1 MEAHFRGITVSEVPR
16 ATIAD
21 VDALAKVAAANAVT
35 PPQVLYEVL
44 RSPATLE
51 PDALARGVVVIDTEP
66 DWRMLI
72 VDILTGRAEPSSAG
86 PRVYFT
92 GSGENLPISAG
103 RGKSRHPP
111 LIHQLRKK

>member
-1 MEAHFRGITVSEVPR
+1 MVAHFRGITVSEVAR

-21 VDALAKVAAANAVT
+21 VDALAKVATANAVT

-92 GSGENLPISAG
+92 GSGENLPILAG
-103 RGKSRHPP
+103 RGKSRHP
-111 LIHQLRKK
+111 LWIHRLRNK